1 MKKTKNLEEFTRDLS
16 FKLPRTVTGS
26 PETRRKWRFSDDPW
40 LPPSLLC
47 SASLLLLLLLRLERS
62 RRSGRRSSWWR
73 AGGLKMV
80 RGQVVRLGEEEGK
93 QPRKKKK
100 KKQGSKATPKRKE
113 NRGVGSCKPRIIW
126 QISALVP
133 EISWPQFFF
142 IYK

>member
-1 MKKTKNLEEFTRDLS
+1 MKKTKNLEKFTRDLS

-80 RGQVVRLGEEEGK
+80 RVAMVRSDAEGTERKERKKGKKKERDGK
-93 QPRKKKK
+93 QLEK
-100 KKQGSKATPKRKE
+100 KRK
-113 NRGVGSCKPRIIW
+113 GVEKFRFSP
-126 QISALVP
+126 
-133 EISWPQFFF
+133 
-142 IYK
+142 